1 MCKFA
6 LMVNLIKNVEKG
18 LVIQIDMLLITEG
31 KYHIAYIP
39 SLNITAHAKNEE
51 EAEIRVKKAVNMFF
65 ETWAKKGSLD
75 EKLIKLGWKKSK
87 SHFIPTD
94 NFNVNVPYSYLKNKP
109 SIHKVPITYPKPAYI
124 ISPSK

>member
-94 NFNVNVPYSYLKNKP
+94 NFNVKEFSD
-109 SIHKVPITYPKPAYI
+109 IF
-124 ISPSK
+124 ISTIYGENDSKE